1 MATRI
6 DRPSVTPPAS
16 PRPAAPDRVPLKGS
30 AVPDLA
36 SYEKVSPS
44 ANLARGS
51 SPKRTVSMV
60 LNSGADLGAVK
71 RFATSNGLDVA
82 SVDRGTGT
90 VKLSG
95 TNDQLGKAFGV
106 QVSQYRGTGSSAK
119 QSFLAYEGD
128 LQLPRSLSGKVQS
141 VLGMSTKPVAHTM
154 NTGLNTAVSLNPS
167 AAATPAAV
175 PTRGYTGAD
184 VAKAYDFPTATGKGQ
199 KLAIIELGGGYKQ
212 ADLDTYFKKIGVPE
226 PKVTAVSVDGAKNAP
241 DGDPNGA
248 DGEVDLDIDVA
259 GAVAPGAD
267 IKVYFAPNTDQGFVD
282 AINQAVKDQGNTPGA
297 ISISWG
303 GSESDWSPT
312 AQASMDAAIKNA
324 AAKGVNVY
332 VASGDDGSSDGKTD
346 GKNHSDFP
354 ASSPFA
360 IATGGTRLQT
370 GSNGQRGTET
380 AWGGI
385 RGNGASGGGFSTTE
399 PVPDFQKGVVP
410 AGTTHRGVPDIA
422 GNADPQTPYFVQVDG
437 TTGGIGGTSA
447 VAPLMAALNARLGE
461 ALKGPVPNLNKVAYA
476 NPSAFFDVTQG
487 TNGAFKAGKGWDPV
501 TGLGVPDGN
510 KLLDAMKKM
519 KQR

>member
-1 MATRI
+1 MTTRI
-6 DRPSVTPPAS
+6 DRPSATPPTSQVS
-16 PRPAAPDRVPLKGS
+16 PRSAASDRVQLQGS
-30 AVPDLA
+30 AVPGLENAQKISAPRSLA
-36 SYEKVSPS
+36 E
-44 ANLARGS
+44 GS
-51 SPKRTVSMV
+51 GAQRTVSVMLKDGGDV
-60 LNSGADLGAVK
+60 NAVK
-71 RFATSNGLDVA
+71 GFAKQNGLSVA

-95 TNDQLGKAFGV
+95 TDAQLGKAFGV
-106 QVSQYRGTGSSAK
+106 QVNQYRDPGIK
-119 QSFLAYEGD
+119 QPFLAYEGNV
-128 LQLPRSLSGKVQS
+128 QLPKNLAGSVQS
-141 VLGMSTKPVAHTM
+141 VLGLSTRPVAHTM
-154 NTGLNTAVSLNPS
+154 NSGLDPS
-167 AAATPAAV
+167 VALGPKDVPA
-175 PTRGYTGAD
+175 RGYTGAD
-184 VAKAYDFPTATGKGQ
+184 MAKAYDFPTTTGKGQ

-212 ADLDTYFKKIGVPE
+212 ADLDAYFKKIGVPE

-282 AINQAVKDQGNTPGA
+282 AINQAVKDQGGTPGA

-303 GSESDWSPT
+303 GPESDWSPT
-312 AQASMDAAIKNA
+312 AQASMDAAMKNA

-346 GKNHSDFP
+346 GKPHADFP
-354 ASSPFA
+354 AASPWV
-360 IATGGTRLQT
+360 IATGGTTLHT
-370 GSNGQRGTET
+370 DGKGQRGTES

-385 RGNGASGGGFSTTE
+385 AGNGASGGGFSSTE
-399 PVPDFQKGVVP
+399 PVPDFQKGTVP
-410 AGTTHRGVPDIA
+410 AGTTHRGVPDIS
-422 GNADPQTPYFVQVDG
+422 GNADPRTPYFVQVDG

-487 TNGAFKAGKGWDPV
+487 TNGAFKAAKGWDAV

-510 KLLDAMKKM
+510 KLLEAMKKL

>member
-1 MATRI
+1 MTTRVN
-6 DRPSVTPPAS
+6 RPVTTPLPS
-16 PRPAAPDRVPLKGS
+16 PAAPSDRVALQGS
-30 AVPDLA
+30 AVPGLDRAEKISPPRGLA
-36 SYEKVSPS
+36 QGADS
-44 ANLARGS
+44 
-51 SPKRTVSMV
+51 KRTVSVM
-60 LNSGADLGAVK
+60 LKNGSDLGAVK
-71 RFATSNGLDVA
+71 SFAKQNGLDVA

-95 TNDQLGKAFGV
+95 TDGQLGKAFGV
-106 QVSQYRGTGSSAK
+106 QVNQYREPGSK
-119 QSFLAYEGD
+119 QPFLAYEGD
-128 LQLPRSLSGKVQS
+128 VQLPRSLAGSVQS
-141 VLGMSTKPVAHTM
+141 VLGLSTRPVAHPM
-154 NTGLNTAVSLNPS
+154 NTGLNPETTLGPRDV
-167 AAATPAAV
+167 PA
-175 PTRGYTGAD
+175 RGYTGAD
-184 VAKAYDFPTATGKGQ
+184 MAKAYDFPTTTGKGQ

-226 PKVTAVSVDGAKNAP
+226 PKVTAVSVDGAKNKP
-241 DGDPNGA
+241 ENNPNGA

-259 GAVAPGAD
+259 GAAAPGAD

-282 AINQAVKDQGNTPGA
+282 AINQAVKDQGGTPGA

-303 GSESDWSPT
+303 GPESDWSPT

-346 GKNHSDFP
+346 GKNHADFP

-360 IATGGTRLQT
+360 IATGGTTLHT
-370 GSNGQRGTET
+370 NGSGQRGTET
-380 AWGGI
+380 AWGGVA
-385 RGNGASGGGFSTTE
+385 GNGASGGGFSTTE
-399 PVPDFQKGVVP
+399 PVPNFQKGALP
-410 AGTTHRGVPDIA
+410 AGSTHRGVPDIS
-422 GNADPQTPYFVQVDG
+422 GNADPRTPYFVQVDG

-461 ALKGPVPNLNKVAYA
+461 ALKGPVPSLNQVAYA

-487 TNGAFKAGKGWDPV
+487 NNGAFKAGKGWDAV

-510 KLLDAMKKM
+510 KLLDAMKKL